1 MSKLGTKTSTMKSSS
16 SSVTYGASLRR
27 INSLR
32 KRERNLK
39 HIAMSNK
46 TKDFIQKIC
55 YKKTASIDMT
65 RYGFIND
72 SKINPVNLMI
82 KPLRAQLEKI
92 CGNPSGDAPVRKKTT
107 IKKKVK
113 IDGEQQAQ
121 GSSDRLAHQTDNPT
135 ALKPARAHSAKSAI
149 STPGPRSFYTH
160 VRKIKIEAE
169 TTAKPSKKRVTL
181 VVPAKAK

>member
-92 CGNPSGDAPVRKKTT
+92 C
-107 IKKKVK
+107 VK

-121 GSSDRLAHQTDNPT
+121 GSSDRLAHQTDNPA